1 MIDASPLRKKL
12 AAAIAS
18 PGWTAALETVPR
30 ELFVGDALFQYQD
43 TGGWT
48 PVSRSEMPEEEWLA
62 LVNSDE
68 TWVTQVDGVMAR
80 DAAGPMGIRRPTSSS
95 TLPSLVVQMLDV
107 AGIGEGD
114 RVLEIGTGTGYST
127 ALMCHRLGEQAVTS
141 VETDPEVAAGAKTAL
156 AAADFSP
163 TLVLGDGLAGYRAG
177 APYDRLIST
186 CAVRTIPPAWLTQV
200 RTGGTITTPMLG
212 WAEGAAFAHL
222 TVTDA
227 GEASGRFV
235 NDDVYFMPAR
245 PHAAPPRGDMY
256 IGRGEARTTDLDPK
270 IVKDS
275 AALFAVQLAVPGAI
289 LGWLD
294 STLTLRDPRTDAQAD
309 ISDAPGGGW
318 IVHQDGPVRLW
329 DAVEK
334 VIELWRGAGSPHQSG
349 FGLTATPERQ
359 WVWLGEP
366 NGPSWT
372 LPANPQP

>member
-12 AAAIAS
+12 AASIAS
-18 PGWTAALETVPR
+18 PGWTAALEAVPR

-43 TGGWT
+43 AGGWT

-62 LVNSDE
+62 LVYTDE

-107 AGIGEGD
+107 AGIGEGGS
-114 RVLEIGTGTGYST
+114 VLEIGTGTGYST

-141 VETDPEVAAGAKTAL
+141 VETDPEVAGRASAALEAAGFA
-156 AAADFSP
+156 P
-163 TLVLGDGLAGYRAG
+163 TLVLGDGLAGYPARAL
-177 APYDRLIST
+177 YDRLIAT

-200 RTGGTITTPMLG
+200 RTGGTITAPMLG

-227 GEASGRFV
+227 GEARGRFV

-256 IGRGEARTTDLDPK
+256 IGRGEARPTDLNPK

-275 AALFAVQLAVPGAI
+275 AALFTVQLAIPGAI

-294 STLTLRDPRTDAQAD
+294 STLTLRDPRTGAQAD

-349 FGLTATPERQ
+349 FGLTATLERQ

-372 LPANPQP
+372 LPAHPQP